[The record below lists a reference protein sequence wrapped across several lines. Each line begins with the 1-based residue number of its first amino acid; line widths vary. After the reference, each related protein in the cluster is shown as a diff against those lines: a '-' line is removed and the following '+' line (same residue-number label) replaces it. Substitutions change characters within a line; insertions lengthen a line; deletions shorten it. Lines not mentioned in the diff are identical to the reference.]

1 MSRRSRPII
10 GILGGMGP
18 DATVDLMRRVIVAT
32 PAADDCDHV
41 HLLVDSNPDIPSRI
55 AALIEGTGESPA
67 PEIVKMAKRLE
78 AAGAASLAIA
88 CNTAHFYAPDIRG
101 AVSIP
106 LLDMIE
112 LTAETI
118 AQMAL
123 THHRV
128 GLLASTAVLNIGLY
142 EKALSRSGITIIS
155 ARRQSDLMDI
165 IKAVKRGETGHIAR
179 HAFARIAA
187 EMMEE
192 RVDLILIACTEL
204 SLLADSINPETPCL
218 DAMDVLTREIVR
230 QGLGGQLPNITE
242 DKQISHG

>member
-1 MSRRSRPII
+1 MSKQSRPII
-10 GILGGMGP
+10 GIIGGMGP

-32 PAADDCDHV
+32 PAGDDCDHV

-67 PEIVKMAKRLE
+67 PEIIGMAKRLE

-88 CNTAHFYAPDIRG
+88 LNTAHFYAPDRS

-112 LTAETI
+112 LTTDAI

-155 ARRQSDLMDI
+155 ARRQNDLMDI
-165 IKAVKRGETGHIAR
+165 IKAVKRGETGHFTR
-179 HAFARIAA
+179 HAFARIAE
-187 EMMEE
+187 EMMED

-204 SLLADSINPETPCL
+204 SLLADSINPRNTVP
-218 DAMDVLTREIVR
+218 
-230 QGLGGQLPNITE
+230 
-242 DKQISHG
+242 